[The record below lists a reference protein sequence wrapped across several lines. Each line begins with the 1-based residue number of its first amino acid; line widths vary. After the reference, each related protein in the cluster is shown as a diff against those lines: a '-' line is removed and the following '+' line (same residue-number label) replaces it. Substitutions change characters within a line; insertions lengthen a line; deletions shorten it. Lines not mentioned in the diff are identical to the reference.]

1 MSNGGENWTAW
12 KGMTPRTKSWMAK
25 FPK

>member
-1 MSNGGENWTAW
+1 MTNGGEDWSSW
-12 KGMTPRTKSWMAK
+12 KGITPRTKSWMAK